1 MLLDGRELAGFI
13 KQRHYEQ
20 LQNMHQVSRR
30 PRLAIID
37 INQEVV
43 SNKYAEI
50 KQRYGEDIGVAV
62 AVHNTSAA
70 ELMSTLTDLNQDATT
85 HGVLVQLP
93 LPQEVNAEE
102 VTDALH
108 PSKDVDAL
116 GGNSNFLPPTPNAI
130 FWLLGG
136 YGIEMANKTIGV
148 IGQGNLVGRP
158 LVKMLRESGQE
169 PLVCDLH
176 TGDRQ
181 QILSQ
186 ADIIVTATGQPKSLT
201 SNEVRAGVTV
211 IDAGTAS
218 EQGALVGD
226 VDPLLYQREDINISP
241 VPGGVG
247 PLTVCALFENVL
259 TAFKTQELA

>member
-20 LQNMHQVSRR
+20 LQNMQQVARR
-30 PRLAIID
+30 PRLAIVD
-37 INQEVV
+37 VNQETV
-43 SNKYAEI
+43 SNKYAEV
-50 KQRYGEDIGVAV
+50 KQRYGENIGVAV
-62 AVHNTSAA
+62 DVHNASAA
-70 ELMSTLTDLNQDATT
+70 ELMSTLTDLNQDVAT
-85 HGVLVQLP
+85 HGVLVQMP

-102 VTDALH
+102 VTNALH

-116 GGNSNFLPPTPNAI
+116 GENPDFLPPTPNAI

-136 YGIEMANKTIGV
+136 YDIEMANKTIGV
-148 IGQGNLVGRP
+148 IGQGKLVGRP
-158 LVKMLRESGQE
+158 LVKMLRESGHE
-169 PLVCDLH
+169 PLVCDLN

-186 ADIIVTATGQPKSLT
+186 ADIIVAATGQPKSLT
-201 SNEVRAGVTV
+201 SSEVRSGVTV

-226 VDPLLYQREDINISP
+226 VDPSLYQREDINISP